1 MTHSTKGEMAG
12 PNEYADRHP
21 QKLCTLAH
29 RNLVLADSAEN
40 KLTKKRSFFSLMRS
54 GSFVFHPQE
63 LACVQKALSAD
74 TLITPQV
81 RARLASSSLEI
92 PYS

>member
-1 MTHSTKGEMAG
+1 MAG

-54 GSFVFHPQE
+54 GSFVFPPPRNWHVCKKPFQR
-63 LACVQKALSAD
+63 
-74 TLITPQV
+74 T
-81 RARLASSSLEI
+81 R
-92 PYS
+92 